1 MFDTNT
7 VSDIVRGDEIVLQHV
22 ERLDPRQ
29 CCVSAVTAG
38 EVAYGLARRP
48 DATRLHRLTQIVMDR
63 LDVLP
68 WDSETAHRY
77 GRLRAS
83 QERQGLSLG
92 ALDMMIAAHALTC
105 SLTLITSD
113 QAFTAVRGL
122 DVRNFRGA

>member
-7 VSDIVRGDEIVLQHV
+7 LSDIVRGDEIVLQHV

-48 DATRLHRLTQIVMDR
+48 DATRLHRLTQAVMDR
-63 LDVLP
+63 LEVLP
-68 WDSETAHRY
+68 WDAETARRY

-83 QERQGLSLG
+83 QERLGLSLG
-92 ALDMMIAAHALTC
+92 ARDTMIAAHALTRG
-105 SLTLITSD
+105 LTLISSNP
-113 QAFTAVRGL
+113 AFSAVRGL
-122 DVRNFRGA
+122 AVQNCRDA